1 MEMQDT
7 YLRLDK
13 ALGELF
19 QAVESKVGTGKALF
33 VVTSTGYTDNETAD
47 LAKFRVPTGTFYIN
61 RTAGL
66 LNMYLM
72 ALYGQGQYIEAYY
85 GDEIYLNHKLLE
97 TKQLSLAEVLE
108 RCQELLLQSAGV
120 KDVYTSQR
128 LLLGAWTPGISRIRN
143 SYNPK
148 CSGDIL
154 VQVAPGWHLVNEETQ
169 EDVMVRDSYFPFP
182 LIFMGNEVVAETIDT
197 PVTTDCIAPTLSQ
210 VMRIRAPNACTTAA
224 LTGFSN

>member
-1 MEMQDT
+1 
-7 YLRLDK
+7 
-13 ALGELF
+13 
-19 QAVESKVGTGKALF
+19 
-33 VVTSTGYTDNETAD
+33 
-47 LAKFRVPTGTFYIN
+47 
-61 RTAGL
+61 
-66 LNMYLM
+66 MYLM

-154 VQVAPGWHLVNEETQ
+154 VQVAAGWHLVNEETQ